1 MSLVKTSYDYACAIR
16 RNNLLNYCLYAFL
29 IQVCQN
35 ELQRKKNEAD
45 LLREK
50 VGKLEKDIQ
59 MMKQDLAVAKEQ
71 RLQHTLHLEAHAQ
84 TEALEKRIQGPD
96 SPALGQGDENRV
108 HISTESLQREV
119 ERLKQQL
126 REEKDAQER
135 LASSFE
141 QERQTWNKEKD
152 RVIKYQKQLQ
162 INYLQMH
169 KKNHELERILK
180 EVTAEL
186 ESRTE
191 LGMDIAYSSGLQT
204 YDDVIATEI

>member
-1 MSLVKTSYDYACAIR
+1 MPIYI
-16 RNNLLNYCLYAFL
+16 F

-59 MMKQDLAVAKEQ
+59 AMKRDLAMAKEQ
-71 RLQHTLHLEAHAQ
+71 RLQHSLHLEAHAQ
-84 TEALEKRIQGPD
+84 TEALEKLIQGPD
-96 SPALGQGDENRV
+96 APATGQEENRA

-126 REEKDAQER
+126 REEKDAQAR
-135 LASSFE
+135 LVNSFE

-169 KKNHELERILK
+169 KKNQDLERILK
-180 EVTAEL
+180 ELTAEL

-191 LGMDIAYSSGLQT
+191 LGMDITYSSGLQT